1 MREMRTERLLL
12 RPFTVDDAPDCYREI
27 YSDLAVVEHYS
38 HLRFAGVAEVRDH
51 IAGHVRA
58 WAGQL
63 GRHAVVRLTDGAFAG
78 QVHLN
83 PYVNADRWSGE
94 PARPV
99 NTVEVELAFAFGRR
113 FWGNGYAQ
121 EACRA
126 VIGYCFDELRLP
138 RLVGGAKR
146 VNSRSIALQ
155 RRLGFAVHDIDGQ
168 PDGEY
173 VVTVLDHPLTSGQ
186 VLA

>member
-1 MREMRTERLLL
+1 MREMRTERLVL
-12 RPFTVDDAPDCYREI
+12 RPFTVDDAADCFREI
-27 YSDLAVVEHYS
+27 YSDVAVVEHYS
-38 HLRFAGVAEVRDH
+38 QLRFTDVGEVRAH

-58 WAGQL
+58 WAGPL
-63 GRHAVVRLTDGAFAG
+63 GRHAVVRLDDGAFVG

-83 PYVNADRWSGE
+83 PHVNADRWPGE
-94 PARPV
+94 PARQV

-113 FWGNGYAQ
+113 YWGRGYAQ

-146 VNSRSIALQ
+146 VNTRSIALQ
-155 RRLGFAVHDIDGQ
+155 RRLGFAVFDIDGQ

-173 VVTVLDHPLTSGQ
+173 VVTVLDHPMTRGQ

>member
-12 RPFTVDDAPDCYREI
+12 RPFTVDDAADCFREI
-27 YSDLAVVEHYS
+27 YSDMAVVEHYS
-38 HLRFAGVAEVRDH
+38 QLRFTDATEVRDH

-63 GRHAVVRLTDGAFAG
+63 GRHAVVRLDDGAFVG

-83 PYVNADRWSGE
+83 AYVNTERWAGE

-99 NTVEVELAFAFGRR
+99 NTVEVELAFAFGQR
-113 FWGNGYAQ
+113 FWGRGYAQ

-126 VIGYCFDELRLP
+126 VIGYCFDELRLA

-146 VNSRSIALQ
+146 VNDRSIALQ
-155 RRLGFAVHDIDGQ
+155 RRLGFTVYDVDGQ

-173 VVTVLDHPLTSGQ
+173 VVTVLDHPLTARQ
-186 VLA
+186 VFA